1 MVLGTGILENPEYF
15 IRFGYLDRGRQRNL
29 RTAYLDVYI
38 RARVI
43 FALISRF
50 LLVDGGIDMVLKG
63 MI

>member
-1 MVLGTGILENPEYF
+1 MSEKPEYF
-15 IRFGYLDRGRQRNL
+15 IRFGCLEKGRPRNL

-50 LLVDGGIDMVLKG
+50 LLVDGGIGMILKG
-63 MI
+63 VI